1 MYPVPTQYGG
11 YNYGENRRISLDP
24 VNLVVDDREVV
35 TSDESDDDDKTV
47 IMSNTTTYRTQ
58 MQQIIPQQVTIATTT
73 TTQKIPVQ
81 RKPKI
86 GIDKSHAIADTGATA
101 IFVMESAPVNNKR
114 VAQQPLTISLPDGT
128 KVKST
133 HECDITIPGLPTVLT
148 GHIVPSLTVASLI
161 GIRVLCEAGC
171 TVTFNASHCDV
182 IYNGKV
188 IARGNKDPSTD
199 LWTLPIYG
207 TTVIE
212 ERAEETEAENVMA
225 FTHSIT
231 QRVNQVK
238 FAHQALGS
246 PKISKLLKAVRRGY
260 LKGCPNIS
268 ETLIT
273 KYLNPSPATAKG
285 HMKRPRYGIKS
296 TTPKQPPT
304 IVVVPPIVIPPIVM
318 PPQVVPPLNVL
329 PPPMHNTTSPN
340 VIEDDCDASIA
351 NVFCFGA
358 FADKNTGVMYHDMT
372 GNFPFMSLDGCI
384 CYLIMYHY
392 ESNSILATP
401 IDSMDDMTI
410 FEAYKKNFEMLE
422 KKGFSVKLN
431 VMDNQATKNIMK
443 FLDEKDC
450 KVQLVEPH
458 NKRLNAA
465 ERAIQTWKD
474 ALISVLATTDSDF
487 PLQLWDRLTPQVQDT
502 VNLMRAS
509 RIDPTMSAYEALN
522 GPYDWNRYPM
532 APLGCKAIIYEDGDT
547 RGSWGARG
555 VDGWYLGPSKNH
567 YRCDHYFIPET
578 RAYRISG
585 STELYPQHCQKPSL
599 TPMQHLR
606 ALAKEIEEETA
617 KVASTT
623 HGRELIKALRT
634 NISKM
639 LNRPKEGD
647 EQRVMMEQ
655 QQVERD
661 RQQRVIDD
669 TPIITIPRITD
680 AQPIMK
686 SRNPTSK
693 RTLKGT
699 KRLHRRVT
707 RNNTPGAVPPIT
719 RVGDDNP
726 HGFPPYDRNKA
737 PVVTPTPQK
746 YVAIPRGARSR
757 IVTRQAINVLTIM
770 EQVSA
775 SSVYT
780 PRALMAIQPPAC
792 PADMKHYMNPAV
804 HPVTGET
811 FTSYKKAMKD
821 PAIADIWQTAFG
833 KEFGGMAQGDSKT
846 GTAGTN
852 AMFVMTHDDIARL
865 RGKKYTYANIV
876 LDHRPQKEDP
886 NRIRITAG
894 GDRIQYDDELSVRS
908 ADITTAKLHWNS
920 VISTENARYM
930 CLDLSLFYLSA
941 ALEYYEYMKIPLALF
956 PAWIVEQYNLL
967 KHAKDGMVHIEMRRA
982 VWGLPQAGI
991 LANKKLRRKLA
1002 PHGYHEHANTPG
1014 LWYHE
1019 SRPISFTLVV
1029 DDFGVKYVG
1038 REHVDHLIKCLKQTY
1053 KLTEDWTGSLYCGIT
1068 LDWNYEEKYVDISM
1082 PGYVK
1087 KKLQEYNHI
1096 VPLRHQTCPYS
1107 PEPRTYGT
1115 KAQAPIPVD
1124 ESPKLDAKGIKRVQ
1138 KIVGSILYYAR
1149 AVDMTVLMALS
1160 SIAVEQTTA
1169 TEQTMKKCHQLLDYL
1184 ASNSE
1189 AKVRFYASAMVLNI
1203 HSDASYLSESNA
1215 RSRTCGHYFMGW
1227 DPKDNEPIR
1236 INGAFFVNT
1245 TIMRFVVASA
1255 AEAELGALF
1264 RNCQDGVIFRLTLEN
1279 LGHPQ
1284 PRTPVHCDNAT
1295 AVGIAN
1301 NTVKR
1306 QRARAMEMRF
1316 FWIADKVAQDMYTIF
1331 WHPGQEIL
1339 ADYQSKHHIGSH
1351 HVHVRPYYLHMENS
1365 PRTLPRAMRPST
1377 LKGCVG
1383 TLKDGYIRNVPL
1395 PRLSPRTE

>member
-1 MYPVPTQYGG
+1 MSYVSP
-11 YNYGENRRISLDP
+11 DP
-24 VNLVVDDREVV
+24 VNLVVYDHKVVV
-35 TSDESDDDDKTV
+35 TSKENDDDDKTV
-47 IMSNTTTYRTQ
+47 IMSNTTAYRTQ
-58 MQQIIPQQVTIATTT
+58 LQLTIPQHNTIATTT
-73 TTQKIPVQ
+73 ARQPIPLQQKQ
-81 RKPKI
+81 NI
-86 GIDKSHAIADTGATA
+86 GIEESHAILDTGATA
-101 IFVMESAPVNNKR
+101 IFVMESAPVDNKR

-161 GIRVLCEAGC
+161 GIRVLCKAGC
-171 TVTFNASHCDV
+171 TVTFNKSHCDV
-182 IYNGKV
+182 IYNGIV
-188 IARGNKDPSTD
+188 IARGYKNPSTD
-199 LWTLPIYG
+199 LWTLPINSNS
-207 TTVIE
+207 TVIDKQVKDTT
-212 ERAEETEAENVMA
+212 AEEVIA
-225 FTHSIT
+225 FTHSVNH
-231 QRVNQVK
+231 RANQVK
-238 FAHQALGS
+238 FAHQSLGS

-296 TTPKQPPT
+296 TTPKQAPA
-304 IVVVPPIVIPPIVM
+304 IVVVSPIVSPPIVM
-318 PPQVVPPLNVL
+318 PPIVIPHIVMPPQVAPPQNVIL
-329 PPPMHNTTSPN
+329 PPMHNTNGPN
-340 VIEDDCDASIA
+340 VIEDDGDTSLA

-372 GNFPFMSLDGCI
+372 GLFPFMSLDGYI

-401 IDSMDDMTI
+401 IDGMDDMTI
-410 FEAYKKNFEMLE
+410 YEAYKKNFEMLE
-422 KKGFSVKLN
+422 KKGFKVKLN

-443 FLDEKDC
+443 FLDEKGC
-450 KVQLVEPH
+450 KTQLVEPH

-532 APLGCKAIIYEDGDT
+532 APLGCKAIIYEDGET

-585 STELYPQHCQKPSL
+585 STELFPQHCQLPNL

-617 KVASTT
+617 KVASTPQ
-623 HGRELIKALRT
+623 GRELIKALRT

-639 LNRPKEGD
+639 INQPKEGE
-647 EQRVMMEQ
+647 EQRVIMEQ
-655 QQVERD
+655 QQIERD
-661 RQQRVIDD
+661 NQQRVIDD
-669 TPIITIPRITD
+669 TPIITIPRVTN
-680 AQPIMK
+680 APPIMK

-693 RTLKGT
+693 RALKGT

-719 RVGDDNP
+719 RIVSDNP
-726 HGFPPYDRNKA
+726 HGFPPYDPSKA
-737 PVVTPTPQK
+737 PVELPAPQTYTPIQ
-746 YVAIPRGARSR
+746 RGARSR
-757 IVTRQAINVLTIM
+757 IVTRQAINVLTMM
-770 EQVSA
+770 EKASA
-775 SSVYT
+775 DSIFT
-780 PRALMAIQPPAC
+780 PRSLESCHPTTSC
-792 PADMKHYMNPAV
+792 PTDIKHYMNPAI

-821 PAIADIWQTAFG
+821 PAIAEVWQTAFG
-833 KEFGGMAQGDSKT
+833 KEFGGMAQGDNKT
-846 GTAGTN
+846 NTVGTN

-894 GDRIQYDDELSVRS
+894 GDKIQYNDELSVRS

-920 VISTENARYM
+920 VISTDNARYM

-967 KHAKDGMVHIEMRRA
+967 QHAKDGMVHIEMRRA

-1068 LDWNYEEKYVDISM
+1068 LEWNYDEKYVDISM
-1082 PGYVK
+1082 PGYIK

-1096 VPLRHQTCPYS
+1096 VPIRMQKCPYS
-1107 PEPRTYGT
+1107 PEPVTYGA

-1124 ESPKLDAKGIKRVQ
+1124 G
-1138 KIVGSILYYAR
+1138 
-1149 AVDMTVLMALS
+1149 
-1160 SIAVEQTTA
+1160 
-1169 TEQTMKKCHQLLDYL
+1169 
-1184 ASNSE
+1184 
-1189 AKVRFYASAMVLNI
+1189 
-1203 HSDASYLSESNA
+1203 
-1215 RSRTCGHYFMGW
+1215 
-1227 DPKDNEPIR
+1227 
-1236 INGAFFVNT
+1236 
-1245 TIMRFVVASA
+1245 
-1255 AEAELGALF
+1255 
-1264 RNCQDGVIFRLTLEN
+1264 
-1279 LGHPQ
+1279 
-1284 PRTPVHCDNAT
+1284 
-1295 AVGIAN
+1295 
-1301 NTVKR
+1301 
-1306 QRARAMEMRF
+1306 
-1316 FWIADKVAQDMYTIF
+1316 
-1331 WHPGQEIL
+1331 
-1339 ADYQSKHHIGSH
+1339 
-1351 HVHVRPYYLHMENS
+1351 
-1365 PRTLPRAMRPST
+1365 
-1377 LKGCVG
+1377 
-1383 TLKDGYIRNVPL
+1383 
-1395 PRLSPRTE
+1395 